1 LLVFMVDPD
10 GDGVIAARL
19 SNRDIQNG
27 ETALGQVHPALDAAK
42 QLGLRPRLIVVSTGL
57 SGGNRLSDRPDLE
70 LLEEEILGGRCRWV
84 WFRGVD
90 RISRRPQVFYTFVDL
105 LETAGVALYLTE
117 IPGRAVDWEKDEIQ
131 MSFNALMGSR
141 ERRAIYE
148 RTHGPLIN
156 RWLNEGRGWPG
167 GLPFGFRRNKLTKYP
182 EIDPVQW
189 PFVRMA
195 FEHYVQFEDG
205 EGGGVRA
212 VQEKLA
218 SEGCTISRE
227 TITRMIKRPIYF
239 TGEWTTTRAGVTVEN
254 RPIEIPEDQ
263 RIPLDVWERVQNCRR
278 LRRGKDKRTPPGL
291 FALNRI
297 GRLADGT
304 RIRARLTTADPE
316 EVIYYRPYV
325 PEKGGSIPVRWRGWK
340 VEARA
345 LHRAIFD
352 EVLRLVDCKHLQEE
366 WTRIARPDYGQAGP
380 ILDAPARAD
389 IDRKIHN
396 LAEAIAQ
403 VERQFAMRLADEGA
417 GGGDLFAERK
427 KLLGPLELEQQALE
441 EQLRRA
447 AALESMRTTT
457 RPAADAPLLEALRDV
472 LGPAGDDEPALVL
485 KRTAFLELAL
495 SEVVLDIGDDGVLLA
510 TLHGPLIPSD
520 LPVLTV
526 HDPVTALKD
535 ELEKNAA
542 NVDQQTHKSSLVSP
556 LVGMSLPPLGSRN
569 RAAARLIRHVPGLG
583 AAWMSP
589 PLPLDVRLEET
600 REERPYTTTYDWAV
614 VLRICD
620 LRRTGWSMERIA
632 GLFNDEC
639 VPTPRGGTWSSGTIS
654 TLLSNLRGRRS
665 LPPDVEAAVAI
676 TRVRRVSTQPGS
688 CVA

>member
-1 LLVFMVDPD
+1 MCPKLSGRLTAPSRPAPRIEIRVRWAHDAANPRTSARRLAALLLEVPSRGPDLATVLQANAVLAAQHRLGEPISYLAVGTYIPHLPPIGTGNTPSSERPVKKPVRALPSRAMSTPAQQGVPAGRVGTGGRNRTPQLHTQTAATAELMELLPSPPEVRRLGPARMLVFMVDPE
-10 GDGVIAARL
+10 GDGVIVARL

-27 ETALGQVHPALDAAK
+27 ETALGQVHAALDAAK

-263 RIPLDVWERVQNCRR
+263 RISLVWERVQDCRR

-340 VEARA
+340 VR
-345 LHRAIFD
+345 R
-352 EVLRLVDCKHLQEE
+352 
-366 WTRIARPDYGQAGP
+366 
-380 ILDAPARAD
+380 
-389 IDRKIHN
+389 
-396 LAEAIAQ
+396 
-403 VERQFAMRLADEGA
+403 ERCTE
-417 GGGDLFAERK
+417 
-427 KLLGPLELEQQALE
+427 PS
-441 EQLRRA
+441 
-447 AALESMRTTT
+447 SMR
-457 RPAADAPLLEALRDV
+457 
-472 LGPAGDDEPALVL
+472 
-485 KRTAFLELAL
+485 F
-495 SEVVLDIGDDGVLLA
+495 
-510 TLHGPLIPSD
+510 
-520 LPVLTV
+520 
-526 HDPVTALKD
+526 
-535 ELEKNAA
+535 
-542 NVDQQTHKSSLVSP
+542 
-556 LVGMSLPPLGSRN
+556 
-569 RAAARLIRHVPGLG
+569 
-583 AAWMSP
+583 
-589 PLPLDVRLEET
+589 
-600 REERPYTTTYDWAV
+600 
-614 VLRICD
+614 
-620 LRRTGWSMERIA
+620 
-632 GLFNDEC
+632 
-639 VPTPRGGTWSSGTIS
+639 
-654 TLLSNLRGRRS
+654 
-665 LPPDVEAAVAI
+665 
-676 TRVRRVSTQPGS
+676 
-688 CVA
+688 